1 MLSLDPN
8 AVNQKYPGND
18 LVEEYFCSGAIV
30 TWSEDN
36 KNVITRAIN
45 AMFWWDTHLDLLLD
59 FFFTLI
65 EILHNQT

>member
-30 TWSEDN
+30 TGSEDN

-45 AMFWWDTHLDLLLD
+45 AMSVSR
-59 FFFTLI
+59 
-65 EILHNQT
+65 ILHHSHPYFI